1 MPDTSGA
8 ADGPLPH
15 AQGVPF
21 GAARDRTAFS
31 PEPAGSLPETGRYRW
46 YAFRAGEAPFDP

>member
-21 GAARDRTAFS
+21 GLARGRAAFY
-31 PEPAGSLPETGRYRW
+31 PESAGPFPETGRYRW